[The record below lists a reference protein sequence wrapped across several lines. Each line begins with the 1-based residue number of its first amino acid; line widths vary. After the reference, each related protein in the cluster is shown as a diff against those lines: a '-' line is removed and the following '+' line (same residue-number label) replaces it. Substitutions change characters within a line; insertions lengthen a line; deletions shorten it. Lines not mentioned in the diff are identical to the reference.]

1 MSQLTEYAKE
11 IITIDVNGD
20 TAEIIEDWLDDL
32 RLFIDEVILKEES
45 ESGTDCSQDNYI
57 EQISEFLV
65 WN

>member
-1 MSQLTEYAKE
+1 MGYAKE
-11 IITIDVNGD
+11 IITIDVDGD

-45 ESGTDCSQDNYI
+45 ESGTDFSQDNYI

>member
-1 MSQLTEYAKE
+1 MGYAKE
-11 IITIDVNGD
+11 IITIDVYGD

-45 ESGTDCSQDNYI
+45 ESGTDFSQDNYI